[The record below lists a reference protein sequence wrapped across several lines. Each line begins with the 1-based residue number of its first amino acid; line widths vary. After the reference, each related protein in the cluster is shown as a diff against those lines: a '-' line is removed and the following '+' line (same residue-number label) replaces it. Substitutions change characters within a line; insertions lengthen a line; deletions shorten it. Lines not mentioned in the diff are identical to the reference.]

1 MVVSVSRILTL
12 LWVVSLAPGGL
23 CSPSKSSTGINV
35 LLPHACDGHGDS
47 RDLVVRYL
55 SGGKL
60 WLNDEALGENV
71 LRARVQADLSRR
83 AEKLLWVTVD
93 EHVLYGEA
101 VGVMAKLSRDN
112 PGVYIALATKT
123 QTGPVDPADPEFK
136 KAELNGK
143 LGIFSLCVQA
153 PGKSGF
159 RQIAPGGSLV
169 ERINVT

>member
-1 MVVSVSRILTL
+1 MGVSVSRILTL
-12 LWVVSLAPGGL
+12 LWVV
-23 CSPSKSSTGINV
+23 
-35 LLPHACDGHGDS
+35 LLPDACDGHGDS

-83 AEKLLWVTVD
+83 AEKLLWVAVD

-112 PGVYIALATKT
+112 PAFTLHSQRKRKLVPSIP
-123 QTGPVDPADPEFK
+123 QTPNLRRQSLME
-136 KAELNGK
+136 N
-143 LGIFSLCVQA
+143 LGFSAYV
-153 PGKSGF
+153 F
-159 RQIAPGGSLV
+159 RLP
-169 ERINVT
+169 